1 MRHFRDIMQTLT
13 VTKARQNLGGWLKKA
28 ASGEEIGVII
38 GDKVI
43 AFRPVP
49 IMAADYAETE
59 YGLTRSEVDAAA
71 SRIVADVREASAAA
85 DLVEYKPGMFA
96 RANPAHKTI
105 SGVHKKA
112 KRG

>member
-1 MRHFRDIMQTLT
+1 MQTLT
-13 VTKARQNLGGWLKKA
+13 VTKARQNLGWWLKKA

-59 YGLTRSEVDAAA
+59 YGLSSAEVDVAT
-71 SRIVADVREASAAA
+71 SRIVADVRAAAGAA
-85 DLVEYKPGMFA
+85 DLVAYKPGMFSH
-96 RANPAHKTI
+96 ANPAHKTI
-105 SGVHKKA
+105 SGVRKKA
-112 KRG
+112 KRS

>member
-1 MRHFRDIMQTLT
+1 MQTLT

-28 ASGEEIGVII
+28 AAGAEIGVIV
-38 GDKVI
+38 GDKII

-59 YGLTRSEVDAAA
+59 YSLTRSGVDAAA
-71 SRIVADVREASAAA
+71 SRIVSDVRAASDAAA
-85 DLVEYKPGMFA
+85 LVEYKPGMLSH
-96 RANPAHKTI
+96 ANPAHKAI
-105 SGVHKKA
+105 SGVRKKT

>member
-1 MRHFRDIMQTLT
+1 MQTLT

-59 YGLTRSEVDAAA
+59 YGLTRSEVDSAA
-71 SRIVADVREASAAA
+71 SRIVADVREASDAA
-85 DLVEYKPGMFA
+85 DLVAYKPGMLSH
-96 RANPAHKTI
+96 ANPAHKTI
-105 SGVHKKA
+105 SGVRKKA
-112 KRG
+112 KRA

>member
-1 MRHFRDIMQTLT
+1 MQTLT

-28 ASGEEIGVII
+28 ASGEEIGVLI

-59 YGLTRSEVDAAA
+59 YGMTRSEVDAAT
-71 SRIVADVREASAAA
+71 SRIAADVCSATGAS
-85 DLVEYKPGMFA
+85 LVEYKTGMFSH
-96 RANPAHKTI
+96 ANSAHKTI
-105 SGVHKKA
+105 SGVRKKA
-112 KRG
+112 KRK

>member
-1 MRHFRDIMQTLT
+1 MQTLT
-13 VTKARQNLGGWLKKA
+13 ITTARQNLGAWLKKA

-59 YGLTRSEVDAAA
+59 YGLTAGEVDTAT
-71 SRIVADVREASAAA
+71 SRIVADLRGA
-85 DLVEYKPGMFA
+85 DLIEYKPGMLTH
-96 RANPAHKTI
+96 ANPAHKTI
-105 SGVHKKA
+105 SGVRKKA
-112 KRG
+112 KRS